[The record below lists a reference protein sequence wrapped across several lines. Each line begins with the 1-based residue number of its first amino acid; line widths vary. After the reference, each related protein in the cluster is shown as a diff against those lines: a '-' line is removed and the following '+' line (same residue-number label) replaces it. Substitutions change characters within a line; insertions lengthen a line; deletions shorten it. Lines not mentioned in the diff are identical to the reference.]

1 MTEIEIQNLKAEIR
15 RLKVLLDEQEL
26 KIRALS
32 YYYGWAS
39 TMLGHIREDFD
50 IDWESLSFHHDKY
63 SAVINGMFHSEEEKI
78 QDEDIED
85 DILELFYKL

>member
-1 MTEIEIQNLKAEIR
+1 METEIQSLKAEIR

-32 YYYGWAS
+32 SYYGWSS
-39 TMLGHIREDFD
+39 TMLDYIREGFD
-50 IDWESLSFHHDKY
+50 IDREALNFHHDKY
-63 SAVINGMFHSEEEKI
+63 SAVINGMFHSEKEKI

-85 DILELFYKL
+85 NILELFYKS